1 MISNIKYVYDKN
13 KENKTVL
20 LGVRISL
27 TDGEKTIKKEIYVG
41 LPFALEDILEN
52 KINANLLGV
61 NNGALFT
68 KEYNSV
74 AASGII
80 YFPQTDSYSF
90 LEEGDDVILW
100 NGEDK
105 IEDMLEEA
113 IEPYRELSMD
123 ELLANKLATMSKI
136 QTKSLE
142 YDNSLME
149 LYDVNPVRQRYSSR

>member
-20 LGVRISL
+20 LGVRICFF
-27 TDGEKTIKKEIYVG
+27 DGKKTARKEIYVG

-52 KINANLLGV
+52 DINARLLDV
-61 NNGALFT
+61 KNKNIFL

-74 AASGII
+74 AASGIV
-80 YFPQTDSYSF
+80 YFPQTESYSF

-105 IEDMLEEA
+105 IETMLEEA

-123 ELLANKLATMSKI
+123 EILASKKATRRRHVEN
-136 QTKSLE
+136 LDP
-142 YDNSLME
+142 DNSLME
-149 LYDVNPVRQRYSSR
+149 LYDIPVRQRYSSR